1 MLSDMLICSTMLAS
15 FLESEW
21 TSLDFSDVGQVLL
34 GLCWVNSWLWCRW
47 FSILQVHLGIVANG
61 YANIEVIESFQ
72 GNVDADIDR
81 VAAPALTS
89 FHLGFERNLQAVFG
103 HSRWL
108 WLIPAPVQSGD
119 GIIYETID
127 LQPTKQKL

>member
-1 MLSDMLICSTMLAS
+1 MLSDMLICSTMLFS

-47 FSILQVHLGIVANG
+47 FSNLQVHLRIVANG
-61 YANIEVIESFQ
+61 YAHIEVIETFQ
-72 GNVDADIDR
+72 GSVDADIDW
-81 VAAPALTS
+81 VAAPTPTP
-89 FHLGFERNLQAVFG
+89 FHLRFEQNLQSVFG

-108 WLIPAPVQSGD
+108 WLIPTPVQSGD

-127 LQPTKQKL
+127 LQPTKQNP